1 MLHIRVNKSFR
12 EWLLLIVFYLL
23 VFQSPLEM
31 SVPILTYIDEGFALL
46 GLFFVIWQ
54 ALKTGKLAMKKT
66 DAGIVVLMLI
76 FVAVG
81 LLGNALFRYQPME
94 AVLID
99 LYTNLKFFLA
109 IISGYAVFTIC
120 ETERT
125 GQMLLGHAKM
135 LCLMFFVLTCV
146 NYVIPI
152 FPTAGIR
159 YGLPSIKLFYYH
171 PTYLAGAV
179 IMLLAVQLLFF
190 EKKSIP
196 FMAMGLFV
204 VCATLR
210 GKAIAGALTYVVI
223 AYFVIWYRKKL
234 RVWHMVALCLAAITV
249 AWEQIYF
256 YFIELSGESA
266 RSVLTSTAIEIM
278 RDYFPIGTGFG
289 TYASASAMEHYSPVY
304 YMYGIN
310 QIWGLSEDFRAFGSD
325 SFWPI
330 IIGQTGFIGTLC
342 FAGVLVLLFLRLSR
356 VRATNRNAYAM
367 GLFAF
372 AYIMICSTAEPAF
385 HNSVAIG
392 LSFTISYCFA
402 QKGNEM
408 QPHQKEGT
416 GSKQHTM

>member
-1 MLHIRVNKSFR
+1 
-12 EWLLLIVFYLL
+12 
-23 VFQSPLEM
+23 
-31 SVPILTYIDEGFALL
+31 
-46 GLFFVIWQ
+46 
-54 ALKTGKLAMKKT
+54 MKKT

-109 IISGYAVFTIC
+109 MISGYALFTIC
-120 ETERT
+120 KTEHT
-125 GQMLLGHAKM
+125 GRMLLGHSKM
-135 LCLMFFVLTCV
+135 LCLMFFALTCV

-159 YGLPSIKLFYYH
+159 YGLPSIKLFYFH

-179 IMLLAVQLLFF
+179 IMLLAVQMLFF

-196 FMAMGLFV
+196 YMAMGLFV

-210 GKAIAGALTYVVI
+210 GKAIAGALAYVVI

-234 RVWHMVALCLAAITV
+234 RLWHMVALCLAAITV
-249 AWEQIYF
+249 AWEQISY
-256 YFIELSGESA
+256 YFIELSGASA
-266 RSVLTSTAIEIM
+266 RSVLVSTSFEIM
-278 RDYFPIGTGFG
+278 GDYFPIGTGFG
-289 TYASASAMEHYSPVY
+289 TYASASAMEYYSPVY
-304 YMYGIN
+304 YMYGLN
-310 QIWGLSEDFRAFGSD
+310 LVHGLDETGAFGSD

-342 FAGVLVLLFLRLSR
+342 FVGVLVLLFLRLA
-356 VRATNRNAYAM
+356 RARAIDRNAYAM
-367 GLFAF
+367 GLFCF

-392 LSFTISYCFA
+392 LALIISFVFTLN
-402 QKGNEM
+402 KKHNN
-408 QPHQKEGT
+408 
-416 GSKQHTM
+416 